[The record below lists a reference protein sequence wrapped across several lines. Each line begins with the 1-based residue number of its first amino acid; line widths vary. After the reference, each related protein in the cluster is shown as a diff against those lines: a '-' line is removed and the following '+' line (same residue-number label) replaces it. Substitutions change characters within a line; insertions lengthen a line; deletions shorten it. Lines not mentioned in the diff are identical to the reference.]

1 MTYEQQLS
9 EQWIAAKADAEHHEF
24 CLSVAEANSAP
35 EWVVYHQRCAKEKRA
50 EMARILERLPA
61 PVESEKEAA

>member
-24 CLSVAEANSAP
+24 CLSVAEANNAP
-35 EWVVYHQRCAKEKRA
+35 EWISYHQKQAEKRRA
-50 EMARILERLPA
+50 EMRRILERLPA
-61 PVESEKEAA
+61 HEDEKEAA